1 MDISVIVATYNQQE
15 RLRLVLSGLENQSI
29 SSDHFEILVVDDGS
43 TDGTGAML
51 KSLKMQNLG
60 VESFQTN
67 QGRCLAR
74 NRGIER
80 AHGSLVVFLD
90 GDALPAPDLLQRYLE
105 AYKENGQKSVF
116 CGYQYVLP
124 DLEYFQNPQTGFLL
138 DISLPYSLRRRLAL
152 RRDKMIVTEDMVCN
166 DFSSIMKKAV
176 EGGYPFESVR
186 TMQREFLD
194 LYETVEEPA
203 LGWIGLYPHNMAIP
217 LKLLEK
223 VGGFDDTIPFCEG
236 WELGYRLRAA
246 GGRFIS
252 VQASS
257 YHLYHHHHFSDPEKA
272 KAEGVKRYA
281 AVEYMARKHSD
292 ALVRLVHFWWAHL
305 WPNPFFPEESVIDSL
320 IEFDHIYRTISETDK
335 KEYQEIL
342 DALPQFDLDTEPSI
356 HYKFSRAESAVSERV
371 EQQDDPEKLSENPC
385 RTASRGGQATR
396 IHGVFRGRDALDPSR
411 LGQDRDRNHSF
422 QTASEEWKTILAS
435 ADEHWQNGRLE
446 SALSQIELAKEV
458 NHRQSGTTIG
468 LANILISQG
477 KVYELKGELDK
488 ANQCYDKAISIFS
501 QTGGDESTRKLA
513 VGYTCK
519 GFIMQL
525 RDNFDEATDLYVKAQ
540 NLNKEINCQEG
551 YALALGNLGTVHI
564 LKGDLDSA
572 EKFYEES
579 IAIYKEIGD
588 SAGIAD
594 QYSSLANL
602 RKIQGRIYEART
614 ILEQAIEI
622 DKDIDRKEGL
632 ALDYG
637 LFSSLHLLMGNTEEA
652 LEYGQAALETNQ
664 SLADEK
670 GKAYSYSTLADVHF
684 YRGDFS
690 LAESYLHR
698 SIGLFERMGM
708 SANAIDR
715 YLPLGKLYAH
725 SKKFDKAKEVLSD
738 YLRLTSSSTN
748 QQTIAAARTTLSLIY
763 IQCGQYEDA
772 YQEQKNALGIYED
785 EKDKKGIAYGLA
797 SLGEIH
803 QLREQWDKAKSH
815 YSKSLSICKEIGD
828 ELGQGLA
835 YMGMGD
841 VAAKEELKEKAVALW
856 MIASEIFVRINMCNY
871 ADRVKKKIKTIQ
883 GREL

>member
-1 MDISVIVATYNQQE
+1 MDISVIVATYNQKE
-15 RLRLVLSGLENQSI
+15 RLRLVLSGLENQGI
-29 SSDHFEILVVDDGS
+29 SSEHFEILVIDDGS

-51 KSLKMQNLG
+51 KSLKMQNLE

-90 GDALPAPDLLQRYLE
+90 GDALPAPDLLQHYLE

-124 DLEYFQNPQTGFLL
+124 NLEYFQNPQTGSLL
-138 DISLPYSLRRRLAL
+138 DTSLPYSLRRRLAL
-152 RRDKMIVTEDMVCN
+152 HRDKMIIAEDMVRN
-166 DFSSIMKKAV
+166 EFNSIIEKAV

-186 TMQREFLD
+186 TMQREFRD
-194 LYETVEEPA
+194 LYETVEKPA

-272 KAEGVKRYA
+272 KAEGIKRYA

-305 WPNPFFPEESVIDSL
+305 WPNPFLPEESVIGSL
-320 IEFDHIYRTISETDK
+320 IEFDHIYRTISETDE
-335 KEYQEIL
+335 KEYQGLL

-371 EQQDDPEKLSENPC
+371 EQQDDPE
-385 RTASRGGQATR
+385 
-396 IHGVFRGRDALDPSR
+396 
-411 LGQDRDRNHSF
+411 
-422 QTASEEWKTILAS
+422 EWKTILAS

-446 SALSQIELAKEV
+446 AALSQIELAKEV
-458 NHRQSGTTIG
+458 NHRQSDATIG

-488 ANQCYDKAISIFS
+488 ANQCYDEAISIFL

-519 GFIMQL
+519 GFITQL
-525 RDNFDEATDLYVKAQ
+525 QGNLSEATSLYVKAQ
-540 NLNKEINCQEG
+540 NLNKKINCQEG
-551 YALALGNLGTVHI
+551 YALVLGNLGTVHI

-602 RKIQGRIYEART
+602 RKVQGRIYEARP

-622 DKDIDRKEGL
+622 DKDLDRKEGL

-637 LFSSLHLLMGNTEEA
+637 LFSSLHLLMGNMEEA
-652 LEYGQAALETNQ
+652 LEYGQAALEANQ

-698 SIGLFERMGM
+698 SIDLFERMDM

-715 YLPLGKLYAH
+715 YLSLGKLYAH

-738 YLRLTSSSTN
+738 YLRLTSDSTN
-748 QQTIAAARTTLSLIY
+748 QQTIAAARTTLGLVY
-763 IQCGQYEDA
+763 VQCGQYEDA
-772 YQEQKNALGIYED
+772 YQEQKTALEIYET
-785 EKDKKGIAYGLA
+785 ERDKKGIAYGLA

-803 QLREQWDKAKSH
+803 QLREQWDKAKSC
-815 YSKSLSICKEIGD
+815 YSRTLSICKEIND

-856 MIASEIFVRINMCNY
+856 TIASEIFVRIDMCNY
-871 ADRVKKKIKTIQ
+871 ADRVEKKIKAIQ
-883 GREL
+883 GRER

>member
-1 MDISVIVATYNQQE
+1 MDISVIVATYNQKE
-15 RLRLVLSGLENQSI
+15 RLRLVLSGLENQNI
-29 SSDHFEILVVDDGS
+29 PSDRFEILVVDDGS

-51 KSLKMQNLG
+51 KSLNMQNLE
-60 VESFQTN
+60 VEFFETN
-67 QGRCLAR
+67 QGRCRAR

-80 AHGSLVVFLD
+80 VHGSLVVFLD
-90 GDALPAPDLLQRYLE
+90 GDALPAPDLLRYYLE

-124 DLEYFQNPQTGFLL
+124 DLEYFQDPQTGSLL

-152 RRDKMIVTEDMVCN
+152 RRGEMIVTEDMVCN
-166 DFSSIMKKAV
+166 EFDSIVEKAT

-186 TMQREFLD
+186 TMQREFRD
-194 LYETVEEPA
+194 LCETVAEPA

-223 VGGFDDTIPFCEG
+223 VGGFDDIIPFCEG
-236 WELGYRLRAA
+236 WELGYRLRGA
-246 GGRFIS
+246 GGRFVS

-257 YHLYHHHHFSDPEKA
+257 YHLYHHHNFSDPEKA

-292 ALVRLVHFWWAHL
+292 ALVRLIHFWWAHL
-305 WPNPFFPEESVIDSL
+305 WPDPFLPEESVIDSL
-320 IEFDHIYRTISETDK
+320 IEFDYIYRTISETDR
-335 KEYQEIL
+335 KEYQEVL
-342 DALPQFDLDTEPSI
+342 DALPQLDLDTDLPTHCE
-356 HYKFSRAESAVSERV
+356 FSSAGSEVSKRV
-371 EQQDDPEKLSENPC
+371 EQQDDPE
-385 RTASRGGQATR
+385 
-396 IHGVFRGRDALDPSR
+396 
-411 LGQDRDRNHSF
+411 
-422 QTASEEWKTILAS
+422 EWRVILAS

-458 NHRQSGTTIG
+458 NRLRGGTTIG
-468 LANILISQG
+468 FADILISQG

-488 ANQCYDKAISIFS
+488 ANQCYDEAISIFS
-501 QTGGDESTRKLA
+501 QTGDDESTRKLA

-519 GFIMQL
+519 GFITQL
-525 RDNFDEATDLYVKAQ
+525 QENLAEATSLYVKAQ

-551 YALALGNLGTVHI
+551 FALVLGNLGTVHI

-572 EKFYEES
+572 EELYEKS
-579 IAIYKEIGD
+579 IAIYKEIGN

-594 QYSSLANL
+594 QYNSLANL
-602 RKIQGRIYEART
+602 RKIQGRIYEARSL
-614 ILEQAIEI
+614 LEQAIKI
-622 DKDIDRKEGL
+622 DKSINRKEGL
-632 ALDYG
+632 ALHYG
-637 LFSSLHLLMGNTEEA
+637 LFSSIHLLMGNMEEA
-652 LEYGQAALETNQ
+652 LEYGKAALETNQ

-670 GKAYSYSTLADVHF
+670 EKAYSYSILADVHF

-690 LAESYLHR
+690 LAESHLHR
-698 SIGLFERMGM
+698 SIDLFERMGM
-708 SANAIDR
+708 STNAIDC
-715 YLPLGKLYAH
+715 YLSLGKLYAH

-738 YLRLTSSSTN
+738 YLRLTSDSTN
-748 QQTIAAARTTLSLIY
+748 QQTIAAARTTLSLVY

-772 YQEQKNALGIYED
+772 YQEQKTALEIYET
-785 EKDKKGIAYGLA
+785 ERDKKGIAYGFA

-803 QLREQWDKAKSH
+803 QLREQWDKAKSY

-841 VAAKEELKEKAVALW
+841 VAAKEKTKAKAVALW
-856 MIASEIFVRINMCNY
+856 TIASEIFVRIDMCNY
-871 ADRVKKKIKTIQ
+871 ADRVEKKIKAIQ
-883 GREL
+883 GRER

>member
-1 MDISVIVATYNQQE
+1 MDISVIVATYNQKE
-15 RLRLVLSGLENQSI
+15 RLSLVLSGLENQGI
-29 SSDHFEILVVDDGS
+29 SSEHFEILVIDDGS

-51 KSLKMQNLG
+51 KSLNMQNLE

-90 GDALPAPDLLQRYLE
+90 GDALPAPDLLQHYLE

-124 DLEYFQNPQTGFLL
+124 DLEYFQNPQTGSLL
-138 DISLPYSLRRRLAL
+138 DTSLPYSLRRRLAL
-152 RRDKMIVTEDMVCN
+152 HRDKMIIAEDMVRN
-166 DFSSIMKKAV
+166 EFNSIIEKAV

-186 TMQREFLD
+186 TMQREFRD
-194 LYETVEEPA
+194 LYETVEKPA

-272 KAEGVKRYA
+272 KAEGIKRYA

-305 WPNPFFPEESVIDSL
+305 WPNPFLPEESVIGSL
-320 IEFDHIYRTISETDK
+320 IEFDHIYRTISETDE
-335 KEYQEIL
+335 KEYQGLL

-371 EQQDDPEKLSENPC
+371 EQQDDPE
-385 RTASRGGQATR
+385 
-396 IHGVFRGRDALDPSR
+396 
-411 LGQDRDRNHSF
+411 
-422 QTASEEWKTILAS
+422 EWKTILAS

-446 SALSQIELAKEV
+446 AALSQIELAKEV
-458 NHRQSGTTIG
+458 NHRQSDATIG

-488 ANQCYDKAISIFS
+488 ANQCYDEAISIFL

-519 GFIMQL
+519 GFITQL
-525 RDNFDEATDLYVKAQ
+525 QGNLSEATSLYVKAQ
-540 NLNKEINCQEG
+540 NLNKKINCQEG
-551 YALALGNLGTVHI
+551 YALVLGNLGTVHI

-602 RKIQGRIYEART
+602 RKVQGRIYEARP

-622 DKDIDRKEGL
+622 DKDLDRKEGL

-637 LFSSLHLLMGNTEEA
+637 LFSSLHLLMGNMEEA
-652 LEYGQAALETNQ
+652 LEYGQAALEANQ

-698 SIGLFERMGM
+698 SIDLFERMDM

-715 YLPLGKLYAH
+715 YLSLGKLYAH

-738 YLRLTSSSTN
+738 YLRLTSDSTN
-748 QQTIAAARTTLSLIY
+748 QQTIAAARTTLGLVY
-763 IQCGQYEDA
+763 VQCGQYEDA
-772 YQEQKNALGIYED
+772 YQEQKTALEIYET
-785 EKDKKGIAYGLA
+785 ERDKKGIAYGLA

-803 QLREQWDKAKSH
+803 QLREQWDKAKSC
-815 YSKSLSICKEIGD
+815 YSRTLSICKEIND

-856 MIASEIFVRINMCNY
+856 TIASEIFVRIDMCNY
-871 ADRVKKKIKTIQ
+871 ADRVEKKIKAIQ
-883 GREL
+883 GRER

>member
-1 MDISVIVATYNQQE
+1 MDISVIVATYNQKE
-15 RLRLVLSGLENQSI
+15 RLRLVLSGLENQGI
-29 SSDHFEILVVDDGS
+29 SSEHFEILVVDDGS

-51 KSLKMQNLG
+51 KSLNMQNLE

-90 GDALPAPDLLQRYLE
+90 GDALPAPDLLQHYLE

-124 DLEYFQNPQTGFLL
+124 NLEYFQNPQTGSLL
-138 DISLPYSLRRRLAL
+138 DTSLPYSLRRRLAL
-152 RRDKMIVTEDMVCN
+152 HRDKMIIAEDMVRN
-166 DFSSIMKKAV
+166 EFNSIIEKAV

-186 TMQREFLD
+186 TMQREFRD
-194 LYETVEEPA
+194 LYETVEKPA

-272 KAEGVKRYA
+272 KAEGIKRYA

-305 WPNPFFPEESVIDSL
+305 WPNPFLPEESVIGSL
-320 IEFDHIYRTISETDK
+320 IEFDHIYRTISETDE
-335 KEYQEIL
+335 KEYQGLL

-371 EQQDDPEKLSENPC
+371 EQQDDPE
-385 RTASRGGQATR
+385 
-396 IHGVFRGRDALDPSR
+396 
-411 LGQDRDRNHSF
+411 
-422 QTASEEWKTILAS
+422 EWKTILAS

-446 SALSQIELAKEV
+446 AALSQIELAKEV
-458 NHRQSGTTIG
+458 NHRQSDATIG

-488 ANQCYDKAISIFS
+488 ANQCYDEAISIFL

-519 GFIMQL
+519 GFITQL
-525 RDNFDEATDLYVKAQ
+525 QGNLSEATSLYVKAQ
-540 NLNKEINCQEG
+540 NLNKKINCQEG
-551 YALALGNLGTVHI
+551 YALVLGNLGTVHI

-602 RKIQGRIYEART
+602 RKVQGRIYEARP

-622 DKDIDRKEGL
+622 DKDLDRKEGL

-637 LFSSLHLLMGNTEEA
+637 LFSSLHLLMGNMEEA
-652 LEYGQAALETNQ
+652 LEYGQAALEANQ

-698 SIGLFERMGM
+698 SIDLFERMDM

-715 YLPLGKLYAH
+715 YLSLGKLYAH

-738 YLRLTSSSTN
+738 YLRLTSDSTN
-748 QQTIAAARTTLSLIY
+748 QQTIAAARTTLGLVY
-763 IQCGQYEDA
+763 VQCGQYEDA
-772 YQEQKNALGIYED
+772 YQEQKTALEIYET
-785 EKDKKGIAYGLA
+785 ERDKKGIAYGLA

-803 QLREQWDKAKSH
+803 QLREQWDKAKSC
-815 YSKSLSICKEIGD
+815 YSRTLSICKEIND

-856 MIASEIFVRINMCNY
+856 TIASEIFVRIDMCNY
-871 ADRVKKKIKTIQ
+871 ADRVEKKIKAIQ
-883 GREL
+883 GRER

>member
-1 MDISVIVATYNQQE
+1 MDISVIVATYNQKE

-29 SSDHFEILVVDDGS
+29 PSEHFEILVVDDGS

-51 KSLKMQNLG
+51 KSLKMQNLE
-60 VESFQTN
+60 VEFFQTN

-90 GDALPAPDLLQRYLE
+90 GDALPAPDLLQCYLE
-105 AYKENGQKSVF
+105 AYKENGQKSIF

-124 DLEYFQNPQTGFLL
+124 GLEYFQDPQTGSLL
-138 DISLPYSLRRRLAL
+138 DTSLPYSLRRRLAL
-152 RRDKMIVTEDMVCN
+152 HRDKMIVTESMVCN
-166 DFSSIMKKAV
+166 EFNSIIKKAV

-186 TMQREFLD
+186 TMQREFRD
-194 LYETVEEPA
+194 LYETVTEPA

-217 LKLLEK
+217 LELLEK

-281 AVEYMARKHSD
+281 AVEYMARKHSN

-305 WPNPFFPEESVIDSL
+305 WPNPFLPEESVIDSL
-320 IEFDHIYRTISETDK
+320 TEFDHIYQTISEIAE
-335 KEYQEIL
+335 KEYQEVL
-342 DALPQFDLDTEPSI
+342 DALPQFDLDTEP
-356 HYKFSRAESAVSERV
+356 YKFSRTESEVPERV
-371 EQQDDPEKLSENPC
+371 EQQDDPD
-385 RTASRGGQATR
+385 G
-396 IHGVFRGRDALDPSR
+396 
-411 LGQDRDRNHSF
+411 
-422 QTASEEWKTILAS
+422 WKTILAS

-458 NHRQSGTTIG
+458 NHRQSDTTIG

-488 ANQCYDKAISIFS
+488 ANQCYDEAISIFS
-501 QTGGDESTRKLA
+501 RTGGDESTRKLA

-519 GFIMQL
+519 GFITQL
-525 RDNFDEATDLYVKAQ
+525 QGNLAEATSLYVKAQ
-540 NLNKEINCQEG
+540 DLNKKINCQEG
-551 YALALGNLGTVHI
+551 CALVLGNLGTVHI

-602 RKIQGRIYEART
+602 RKVQGRIYEART

-637 LFSSLHLLMGNTEEA
+637 LFSSLHLLMGNMEEA
-652 LEYGQAALETNQ
+652 LEYGQAALEANQ

-690 LAESYLHR
+690 LAESHLHR

-708 SANAIDR
+708 SANAIDG
-715 YLPLGKLYAH
+715 YLSLGKLYTH

-738 YLRLTSSSTN
+738 YLRLTSDSTN
-748 QQTIAAARTTLSLIY
+748 QQTIAAARTTLSLVY
-763 IQCGQYEDA
+763 VQCGQYEDA

-803 QLREQWDKAKSH
+803 QLREQWDEAKSC
-815 YSKSLSICKEIGD
+815 YGRTLYICKEIGD

-856 MIASEIFVRINMCNY
+856 MIASEIFVRIDMCNY
-871 ADRVKKKIKTIQ
+871 ADRVEKKIKAIQ
-883 GREL
+883 GRER

>member
-1 MDISVIVATYNQQE
+1 MDISVIVATYNQKE
-15 RLRLVLSGLENQSI
+15 RLRLVLSGLENQGI
-29 SSDHFEILVVDDGS
+29 SSEHFEILVIDDGS

-51 KSLKMQNLG
+51 KSLNMQNLE

-90 GDALPAPDLLQRYLE
+90 GDALPAPDLLQHYLE

-124 DLEYFQNPQTGFLL
+124 NLEYFQNPQTGSLL
-138 DISLPYSLRRRLAL
+138 DTSLPYSLRRRLAL
-152 RRDKMIVTEDMVCN
+152 HRDKMIIAEDMVRN
-166 DFSSIMKKAV
+166 EFNSIIEKAV

-186 TMQREFLD
+186 TMQREFRD
-194 LYETVEEPA
+194 LYETVEKPA

-272 KAEGVKRYA
+272 KAEGIKRYA

-305 WPNPFFPEESVIDSL
+305 WPNPFLPEESVIGSL
-320 IEFDHIYRTISETDK
+320 IEFDHIYRTISETDE
-335 KEYQEIL
+335 KEYQGLL

-371 EQQDDPEKLSENPC
+371 EQQDDPE
-385 RTASRGGQATR
+385 
-396 IHGVFRGRDALDPSR
+396 
-411 LGQDRDRNHSF
+411 
-422 QTASEEWKTILAS
+422 EWKTILAS

-446 SALSQIELAKEV
+446 AALSQIELAKEV
-458 NHRQSGTTIG
+458 NHRQSDATIG

-488 ANQCYDKAISIFS
+488 ANQCYDEAISIFL

-519 GFIMQL
+519 GFITQL
-525 RDNFDEATDLYVKAQ
+525 QGNLSEATSLYVKAQ
-540 NLNKEINCQEG
+540 NLNKKINCQEG
-551 YALALGNLGTVHI
+551 YALVLGNLGTVHI

-602 RKIQGRIYEART
+602 RKVQGRIYEART

-622 DKDIDRKEGL
+622 DKDLDRKEGL

-637 LFSSLHLLMGNTEEA
+637 LFSSLHLLMGNMEEA
-652 LEYGQAALETNQ
+652 LEYGQAALEANQ

-698 SIGLFERMGM
+698 SIDLFERMDM

-715 YLPLGKLYAH
+715 YLSLGKLYAH

-738 YLRLTSSSTN
+738 YLRLTSDSTN
-748 QQTIAAARTTLSLIY
+748 QQTIAAARTTLGLVY
-763 IQCGQYEDA
+763 VQCGQYEDA
-772 YQEQKNALGIYED
+772 YQEQKTALEIYET
-785 EKDKKGIAYGLA
+785 ERDKKGIAYGLA

-803 QLREQWDKAKSH
+803 QLREQWDKAKSC
-815 YSKSLSICKEIGD
+815 YSRTLSICKEIND

-856 MIASEIFVRINMCNY
+856 TIASEIFVRIDMCNY
-871 ADRVKKKIKTIQ
+871 ADRVEKKIKAIQ
-883 GREL
+883 GRER

>member
-1 MDISVIVATYNQQE
+1 MDISVIVATYNQKE
-15 RLRLVLSGLENQSI
+15 RLSLVLSGLENQGI
-29 SSDHFEILVVDDGS
+29 SSEHFEILVVDDGS

-51 KSLKMQNLG
+51 KSLNMQNLE

-90 GDALPAPDLLQRYLE
+90 GDALPAPDLLQHYLE

-124 DLEYFQNPQTGFLL
+124 NLEYFQNPQTGSLL
-138 DISLPYSLRRRLAL
+138 DTSLPYSLRRRLAL
-152 RRDKMIVTEDMVCN
+152 HRDKMIIAEDMVRN
-166 DFSSIMKKAV
+166 EFNSIIEKAV

-186 TMQREFLD
+186 TMQREFRD
-194 LYETVEEPA
+194 LYETVEKPA

-272 KAEGVKRYA
+272 KAEGIKRYA

-305 WPNPFFPEESVIDSL
+305 WPNPFLPEESVIGSL
-320 IEFDHIYRTISETDK
+320 IEFDHIYRTISETDE
-335 KEYQEIL
+335 KEYQGLL

-371 EQQDDPEKLSENPC
+371 EQQDDPE
-385 RTASRGGQATR
+385 
-396 IHGVFRGRDALDPSR
+396 
-411 LGQDRDRNHSF
+411 
-422 QTASEEWKTILAS
+422 EWKTILAS

-446 SALSQIELAKEV
+446 AALSQIELAKEV
-458 NHRQSGTTIG
+458 NHRQSDATIG

-488 ANQCYDKAISIFS
+488 ANQCYDEAISIFS

-519 GFIMQL
+519 GFITQL
-525 RDNFDEATDLYVKAQ
+525 QGNLSEATSLYVKAQ
-540 NLNKEINCQEG
+540 NLNKKINCQEG
-551 YALALGNLGTVHI
+551 YALVLGNLGTVHI

-602 RKIQGRIYEART
+602 RKVQGRIYEARP

-622 DKDIDRKEGL
+622 DKDLDRKEGL

-637 LFSSLHLLMGNTEEA
+637 LFSSLHLLMGNMEEA
-652 LEYGQAALETNQ
+652 LEYGQAALEANQ

-698 SIGLFERMGM
+698 SIDLFERMDM

-715 YLPLGKLYAH
+715 YLSLGKLYAH

-738 YLRLTSSSTN
+738 YLRLTSDSTN
-748 QQTIAAARTTLSLIY
+748 QQTIAAARTTLGLVY
-763 IQCGQYEDA
+763 VQCGQYEDA
-772 YQEQKNALGIYED
+772 YQEQKTALEIYET
-785 EKDKKGIAYGLA
+785 ERDKKGIAYGLA

-803 QLREQWDKAKSH
+803 QLREQWDKAKSC
-815 YSKSLSICKEIGD
+815 YSRTLSICKEIND

-856 MIASEIFVRINMCNY
+856 TIASEIFVRIDMCNY
-871 ADRVKKKIKTIQ
+871 ADRVEKKIKAIQ
-883 GREL
+883 GRER

>member
-1 MDISVIVATYNQQE
+1 MDISVIVATYNQKE
-15 RLRLVLSGLENQSI
+15 RLSLVLSGLENQGI
-29 SSDHFEILVVDDGS
+29 SSEHFEILVVDDGS

-51 KSLKMQNLG
+51 KSLKMQNLE

-124 DLEYFQNPQTGFLL
+124 NLEYFQNPQTGSLL
-138 DISLPYSLRRRLAL
+138 DTSLPYSLRRRLAL
-152 RRDKMIVTEDMVCN
+152 HRDKMIIAEDMVRN
-166 DFSSIMKKAV
+166 EFNSIIEKAV

-186 TMQREFLD
+186 TMQREFRD
-194 LYETVEEPA
+194 LYETVEKPA

-272 KAEGVKRYA
+272 KAEGIKRYA

-305 WPNPFFPEESVIDSL
+305 WPNPFLPEESVIGSL
-320 IEFDHIYRTISETDK
+320 IEFDHIYRTISETDE
-335 KEYQEIL
+335 KEYQGLL

-371 EQQDDPEKLSENPC
+371 EQQDDPE
-385 RTASRGGQATR
+385 
-396 IHGVFRGRDALDPSR
+396 
-411 LGQDRDRNHSF
+411 
-422 QTASEEWKTILAS
+422 EWKTILAS

-446 SALSQIELAKEV
+446 AALSQIELAKEV
-458 NHRQSGTTIG
+458 NHRQSDATIG

-488 ANQCYDKAISIFS
+488 ANQCYDEAISIFL

-519 GFIMQL
+519 GFITQL
-525 RDNFDEATDLYVKAQ
+525 QGNLSEATSLYVKAQ
-540 NLNKEINCQEG
+540 NLNKKINCQEG
-551 YALALGNLGTVHI
+551 YALVLGNLGTVHI

-602 RKIQGRIYEART
+602 RKVQGRIYEARP

-622 DKDIDRKEGL
+622 DKDLDRKEGL

-637 LFSSLHLLMGNTEEA
+637 LFSSLHLLMGNMEEA
-652 LEYGQAALETNQ
+652 LEYGQAALEANQ

-698 SIGLFERMGM
+698 SIDLFERMDM

-715 YLPLGKLYAH
+715 YLSLGKLYAH

-738 YLRLTSSSTN
+738 YLRLTSDSTN
-748 QQTIAAARTTLSLIY
+748 QQTIAAARTTLGLVY
-763 IQCGQYEDA
+763 VQCGQYEDA
-772 YQEQKNALGIYED
+772 YQEQKTALEIYET
-785 EKDKKGIAYGLA
+785 ERDKKGIAYGLA

-803 QLREQWDKAKSH
+803 QLREQWDKAKSC
-815 YSKSLSICKEIGD
+815 YSRTLSICKEIND

-856 MIASEIFVRINMCNY
+856 TIASEIFVRIDMCNY
-871 ADRVKKKIKTIQ
+871 ADRVEKKIKAIQ
-883 GREL
+883 GRER